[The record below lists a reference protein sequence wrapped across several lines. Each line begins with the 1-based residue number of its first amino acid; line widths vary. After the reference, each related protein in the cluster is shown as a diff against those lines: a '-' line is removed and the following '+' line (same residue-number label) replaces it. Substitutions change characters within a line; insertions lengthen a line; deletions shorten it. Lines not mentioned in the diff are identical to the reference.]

1 MNIPPAEPPR
11 NCVIVGG
18 GVIGL
23 SIAWELATRGIGS
36 TVIDQGP
43 IGRGTSWA
51 GAGILPPAILET
63 AHDPV
68 DRLRGLS
75 HALHPR
81 WAERIRHATGID
93 TGYRACGGIY
103 LARSAGEAASLW
115 GLSQYW
121 DEYGI
126 RSEAWDTEQL
136 VDREP
141 ALRALAAG
149 GDLRAAWWLP
159 GEAQLRPPRHLRG
172 LAAAAVAAGAT
183 LRENTRGRRLIVEE
197 ARVVG
202 LETDHGRI
210 AADAVVLAGGAWGS
224 EINADARVA
233 RNLVPVRGQVVLYQA
248 PPGLLRSVINEG
260 HRYLVPRDDGRI
272 YTGSNEEEVGLD
284 ERTTAEVIASL
295 RQWAETV
302 VPDLRA
308 AEVVRTWA
316 GLRPGSFDG
325 FPYVGR
331 SPDTENLYVA
341 TGHFRSGLHLSCG
354 TAVVIADLITGR
366 TPAVNIDAF
375 APAR

>member
-1 MNIPPAEPPR
+1 MRAASTQPPR
-11 NCVIVGG
+11 DCVIVGG

-23 SIAWELATRGIGS
+23 SIAWELATRGIRS
-36 TVIDQGP
+36 TVIDRGR
-43 IGRGTSWA
+43 IARGTSWA
-51 GAGILPPAILET
+51 GAGILPPAILDT

-75 HALHPR
+75 HALHPQ
-81 WAERIRHATGID
+81 WAEKIRHMTGID

-126 RSEAWDTEQL
+126 RSEALDAERL
-136 VDREP
+136 IDREP

-149 GDLRAAWWLP
+149 SDLRAAWWLP

-172 LAAAAVAAGAT
+172 LAAAAVKAGVD
-183 LRENTRGRRLIVEE
+183 LRENIRARRLVVEE

-202 LETDHGRI
+202 LETDDGI
-210 AADAVVLAGGAWGS
+210 VAADAVVLAGGAWGS

-233 RNLVPVRGQVVLYQA
+233 RDLVPVRGQVVLYQA
-248 PPGLLRSVINEG
+248 TPGLLGAVINEG

-272 YTGSNEEEVGLD
+272 YIGSNEEEVGLD
-284 ERTTAEVIASL
+284 ERTTPEVLASL
-295 RQWAETV
+295 RQWAESV
-302 VPDLRA
+302 VPELQS

-331 SPDTENLYVA
+331 SPDMENLYVA

-354 TAVVIADLITGR
+354 TAVVIADLMTGR

-375 APAR
+375 RVER